1 MRLHR
6 LEITAFGPFA
16 GTETLDL
23 DDVGVSGLFLL
34 HGPTG
39 AGKTTVLDAV
49 CFALFGQVPG
59 SRGSA
64 RLRLRS
70 DHAPADLEPRV
81 RLEATIAGRRLEVVR
96 TPEWHRPKRRGSG
109 TTRAPASTTV
119 RELVGGQWV
128 PLTSRNDEAGHLLQ
142 QLVGMGVGQFTK
154 VVLLPQGEFA
164 AFLRADAETRR
175 SLLSR
180 LFDIDHYTGV
190 ETWLGEQRR
199 LLGRDV
205 EAADR
210 RAGELLSRALEAAA
224 GLPQAPGHEAPLPS
238 DTTLDDELLQG
249 AAGEQKPLLVV
260 GGLIQVAEV
269 ATRAC
274 EAVLLRCDEQ
284 VAASRHALTVG
295 SALAEHQQRWATA
308 TTRLAQ
314 LDAAV
319 PALDQNRSRLAA
331 ARRAVPLGPL
341 FAARDEATTRWRR
354 AALQARETLSPAAAG
369 ASVRPDGGDP
379 APVGDLRL
387 DLEAGDPEAMHAS
400 LLTVL
405 PDAAACDRRRA
416 HLQGRLAVL
425 DRAAAR
431 LDTWRAAH
439 AEVSR
444 LTAAVASASR
454 EHDQS
459 QAELDEAQSALAAA
473 IASLTA
479 LRADLPELAPR
490 RSAVENARQVLQHAG
505 ERAIVLE
512 QLSSSELRCQQ
523 AVDHDQ
529 QAREQL
535 LRIRERRLEAV
546 AADLALRLEPDGPCP
561 VCGSRQHPAPR
572 QAAEE
577 HVDEAAEQAC
587 ARAAEAARV
596 EREHAGTEQAALQAR
611 AAALTALCGGLD
623 VAAAET
629 ALHTAEVDLDR
640 ATAAHRDHAGA
651 EAAHANASTL
661 VAHLAERV
669 ESLART
675 HSDAAAGLLE
685 AQGRLDL
692 LNDELWSVLTA
703 DLADHSDHDGPRRP
717 DHPTDD
723 TDRLDPADADPAEL
737 TAAFDELSGQA
748 EEELTALEALSGARS
763 ELDAAHAEHS
773 ALQERIERTATER
786 GFDDPAEAAAS
797 LMPADLLQ
805 QLAASIEA
813 HDLHRAQVVAELSRP
828 LLVEA
833 STQPAPDLVA
843 LQSALEQAE
852 VDLRRATAGQALAER
867 GASAL
872 RRLQSE
878 LAAHE
883 LEADDL
889 RQSFA
894 RLDELSRCIDG
905 TGGGNTLRMR
915 LSAYVLAARL
925 EQVAAAATER
935 LEVMSGGRYALV
947 HSAELAKG
955 GGRSGL
961 SLRVVDGWTGVERD
975 TATLSGGESFL
986 ASLSLA
992 LGLADV
998 VQAEAGG
1005 ARIETLFV
1013 DEGFGTLDDDTL
1025 DEVMTVLDG
1034 LRDGGRTVGV
1044 VSHVAELRQRIPARV
1059 EVVKGRDGSHLLVH
1073 AAGA

>member
-16 GTETLDL
+16 GTESLDL
-23 DDVGVSGLFLL
+23 DDVGASGLFLL

-70 DHAPADLEPRV
+70 DHAPADREPRV
-81 RLEATIAGRRLEVVR
+81 RLEVTLAGRRLEVVR
-96 TPEWHRPKRRGSG
+96 SPEWQRPKRRGSG
-109 TTRAPASTTV
+109 TTKAPASTTV

-142 QLVGMGVGQFTK
+142 QLVGMGVEQFTK

-190 ETWLGEQRR
+190 ETWLADQRR

-205 EAADR
+205 DAADR
-210 RAGELLSRALEAAA
+210 RAEELLSRALEAAA
-224 GLPQAPGHEAPLPS
+224 GLPQAPGHEAAVPT
-238 DTTLDDELLQG
+238 DTTLDDDLPQRAE
-249 AAGEQKPLLVV
+249 GEQKSLLVV
-260 GGLIQVAEV
+260 GGLVQLAEV
-269 ATRAC
+269 AARAC

-284 VAASRHALTVG
+284 AAASRHALTVG
-295 SALAEHQQRWATA
+295 TALAERQQRWATA
-308 TTRLAQ
+308 TAQLAQ
-314 LDAAV
+314 LDAAA
-319 PALDQNRSRLAA
+319 PALDQDRSRLVA

-341 FAARDEATTRWRR
+341 FEARNEATTRWRR
-354 AALQARETLSPAAAG
+354 AALDAVETLSLAPMAAW
-369 ASVRPDGGDP
+369 VRPDGGGDP
-379 APVGDLRL
+379 APVGALRA
-387 DLEAGDPEAMHAS
+387 DIEAGDPEAMHAS
-400 LLTVL
+400 LAAAL
-405 PDAAACDRRRA
+405 PDGGACDHRRA

-431 LDTWRAAH
+431 LDAWRAAQGD
-439 AEVSR
+439 VSR
-444 LTAAVASASR
+444 LTAAVSSASHAR
-454 EHDQS
+454 DQA
-459 QAELDEAQSALAAA
+459 QAELDEARGALDASV
-473 IASLTA
+473 ASLTA
-479 LRADLPELAPR
+479 LRADLPELGPR
-490 RSAVENARQVLQHAG
+490 RSAVENARRVLQHAG
-505 ERAIVLE
+505 ERAVVLD
-512 QLSSSELRCQQ
+512 QLAASELRCQQ

-529 QAREQL
+529 RAREQL
-535 LRIRERRLEAV
+535 LRIRERRLEAM

-561 VCGSRQHPAPR
+561 VCGSRHHPAPR
-572 QAAEE
+572 QTAEE
-577 HVDEAAEQAC
+577 HVDEAAEKGC
-587 ARAAEAARV
+587 ARTAEAARV
-596 EREHAGTEQAALQAR
+596 ERERAGAELAALLAR
-611 AAALTALCGGLD
+611 AAALAALCGGLD
-623 VAAAET
+623 AQAAET
-629 ALHTAEVDLDR
+629 ALRTAELDLDR
-640 ATAAHRDHAGA
+640 ADAAHRDHAGA
-651 EAAHANASTL
+651 EAAHASASTL
-661 VAHLAERV
+661 VAQLAERV
-669 ESLART
+669 DSLARA
-675 HSDAAAGLLE
+675 HSHAAAGLLE
-685 AQGRLDL
+685 AQGRLHVLD
-692 LNDELWSVLTA
+692 DELWSVLTG
-703 DLADHSDHDGPRRP
+703 DLADGTGHDARRRP
-717 DHPTDD
+717 DHPTDAE
-723 TDRLDPADADPAEL
+723 PADL
-737 TAAFDELSGQA
+737 TAAFDDLSDQA
-748 EEELTALEALSGARS
+748 EDELTALEALSRARAQ
-763 ELDAAHAEHS
+763 LDAAHAEHA
-773 ALQERIERTATER
+773 ALHDRIERTATER
-786 GFDDPAEAAAS
+786 GFSDLAEAAAS
-797 LMPADLLQ
+797 LMPVDQLQ
-805 QLAASIEA
+805 QRADSIEA
-813 HDLHRAQVVAELSRP
+813 HDLQRAQVVAELSRA

-843 LQSALEQAE
+843 IHAALEQAE
-852 VDLRRATAGQALAER
+852 AELRRATADQALAER

-872 RRLQSE
+872 RRLHSE

-883 LEADDL
+883 LAADDL

-894 RLDELSRCIDG
+894 RLDELSRCVDG
-905 TGGGNTLRMR
+905 TGGGNALRMR

-998 VQAEAGG
+998 VQAESGG

-1073 AAGA
+1073 AADS

>member
-16 GTETLDL
+16 GTETIDF
-23 DDVGVSGLFLL
+23 DDVGASGLFLL

-70 DHAPADLEPRV
+70 DHAPADREPRV
-81 RLEATIAGRRLEVVR
+81 RLELTLAGRRLEVVR
-96 TPEWHRPKRRGSG
+96 RPEWQRPKRRGSG

-119 RELVGGQWV
+119 RELMGGQWV
-128 PLTSRNDEAGHLLQ
+128 PHTSRNDEAGHLLQ
-142 QLVGMGVGQFTK
+142 QLVGMGVDQFTK

-164 AFLRADAETRR
+164 AFLRADAESRR

-180 LFDIDHYTGV
+180 LFDIDRYTGV
-190 ETWLGEQRR
+190 ETWLADQRR

-224 GLPQAPGHEAPLPS
+224 GLPQPSGPKAVGPS
-238 DTTLDDELLQG
+238 DAVLDDDLPKG
-249 AAGEQKPLLVV
+249 AEVEQKPLLVV
-260 GGLIQVAEV
+260 GGLVQVAEV
-269 ATRAC
+269 ASRAC
-274 EAVLLRCDEQ
+274 EAQLLRCEER

-295 SALAEHQQRWATA
+295 TALAEHQQRWASA

-314 LDAAV
+314 LDAAA
-319 PALDQNRSRLAA
+319 PAMDEDRSRLAA

-341 FAARDEATTRWRR
+341 LAARDEAATRWRR
-354 AALQARETLSPAAAG
+354 AVLEVGEALSLAPVAA
-369 ASVRPDGGDP
+369 SLRRDGGEPD
-379 APVGDLRL
+379 AVGDLRIGG
-387 DLEAGDPEAMHAS
+387 DAGDPAAMHAS
-400 LLTVL
+400 IVAAL
-405 PDAAACDRRRA
+405 PDAAACDGRRA

-425 DRAAAR
+425 DRAASR
-431 LDTWRAAH
+431 LDAWRAAH
-439 AEVSR
+439 AAVSR
-444 LTAAVASASR
+444 LTEAVASASR
-454 EHDQS
+454 ARHQA
-459 QAELDEAQSALAAA
+459 QAELDEARGVLDASA
-473 IASLTA
+473 ASLTG
-479 LRADLPELAPR
+479 LRADLPELEPR
-490 RSAVENARQVLQHAG
+490 RSAVETARRVLQHAQ
-505 ERAIVLE
+505 ERATVHE
-512 QLSSSELRCQQ
+512 ELASREIRRQE
-523 AVDHDQ
+523 AVDRDQ

-535 LRIRERRLEAV
+535 LLVRERRLQAV
-546 AADLALRLEPDGPCP
+546 AADLALHLEPDSPCP
-561 VCGSRQHPAPR
+561 VCGSREHPAPR
-572 QAAEE
+572 QTADE
-577 HVDEAAEQAC
+577 HVDEAAEQGC

-596 EREHAGTEQAALQAR
+596 ERERAGVELAALQAR
-611 AAALTALCGGLD
+611 AAALAALCGGLD

-629 ALHTAEVDLDR
+629 AVQKSEVDLDR
-640 ATAAHRDHAGA
+640 AEAAHRDHATA
-651 EAAHANASTL
+651 EAAHASASTVVAQL
-661 VAHLAERV
+661 VERV
-669 ESLART
+669 EGVARA
-675 HSDAAAGLLE
+675 HHDATSGLQE
-685 AQGRLDL
+685 AQGRLQL
-692 LNDELWSVLTA
+692 LDDELWSVLTA
-703 DLADHSDHDGPRRP
+703 DLAPDPR
-717 DHPTDD
+717 DD
-723 TDRLDPADADPAEL
+723 TPRPPGPSTDHTGRVPADLA
-737 TAAFDELSGQA
+737 AAFDDLLRQA
-748 EEELTALEALSGARS
+748 EDELTALGALSRARAQ
-763 ELDAAHAEHS
+763 LDAAYAEYA
-773 ALQERIERTATER
+773 ALQDRIEQTATER
-786 GFDDPAEAAAS
+786 GFDDLADAAAS
-797 LMPADLLQ
+797 LMTADQLQ
-805 QLAASIEA
+805 QLAASLEA
-813 HDLHRAQVVAELSRP
+813 HDQQRVQVLAELALPRV
-828 LLVEA
+828 VEA

-843 LQSALEQAE
+843 IQAALEQAE
-852 VDLRRATAGQALAER
+852 VDLRRATAEQALAER

-872 RRLQSE
+872 RRLESE

-883 LEADDL
+883 LAADDL

-894 RLDELSRCIDG
+894 RLDELSRCVDG

-935 LEVMSGGRYALV
+935 LAVMSGGRYALV

-1044 VSHVAELRQRIPARV
+1044 VSHVPELRRRIPARV
-1059 EVVKGRDGSHLLVH
+1059 EVVKERDGSHLLVH